1 MLKNE
6 SQPFCF
12 KGSINLLTVFH
23 QVNIIGSGG
32 IFGGGNQ
39 IELMATNEKYS
50 TLYLDEMK

>member
-1 MLKNE
+1 MKNE
-6 SQPFCF
+6 FQPFCF

-39 IELMATNEKYS
+39 IELMAINEKYS